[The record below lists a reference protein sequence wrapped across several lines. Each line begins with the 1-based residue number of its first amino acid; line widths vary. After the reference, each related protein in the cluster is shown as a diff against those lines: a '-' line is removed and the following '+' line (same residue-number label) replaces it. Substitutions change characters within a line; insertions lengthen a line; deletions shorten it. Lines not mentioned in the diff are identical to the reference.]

1 MSIQIQS
8 VQIGRV
14 LTEGN
19 PETRDVLER
28 QWTTAFYKQPVVGQ
42 VAVTTLGLQ
51 GDEVADTKHHG
62 GVDKAILCYAAS
74 HYERWAEEAPHLMM
88 SPGAFG
94 ENLTLLGANEDSVC
108 LGDRYQIGDCE
119 VEVSQPRQPCWKI
132 ARRWGDKSLTKRVTQ
147 TSRTGWYL
155 RVTKEGTIQAGQPF
169 DLVARPNAEWT
180 VGRANDIMFGRG
192 KDRAEV
198 IELMN
203 LPELA
208 EAWRADIA

>member
-1 MSIQIQS
+1 MSIQIES

-28 QWTTAFYKQPVVGQ
+28 QWTTAFYKTPVRGPVG
-42 VAVTTLGLQ
+42 VTTMGLR

-62 GVDKAILCYAAS
+62 GVDKAILCYASS
-74 HYERWAEEAPHLMM
+74 HYVRWAQEVPNLQM

-94 ENLTLLGANEDSVC
+94 ENLTLSGADEDSVC
-108 LGDRYQIGDCE
+108 IGDRYRIGDCE

-147 TSRTGWYL
+147 TGRTGWYV
-155 RVTKEGTIQAGQPF
+155 RVTKEGSIESGQRF
-169 DLVARPNAEWT
+169 ELVARPNEAWT
-180 VGRANDIMFGRG
+180 VTRANDIMFGRG

-208 EAWRADIA
+208 EAWRSDIA